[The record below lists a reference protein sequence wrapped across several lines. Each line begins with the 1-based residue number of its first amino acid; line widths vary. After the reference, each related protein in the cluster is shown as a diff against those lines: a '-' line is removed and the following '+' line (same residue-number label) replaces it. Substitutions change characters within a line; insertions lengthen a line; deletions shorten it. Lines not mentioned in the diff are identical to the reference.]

1 MNRPPIVRPANSSRD
16 STRSSPQSRYKI
28 LGVNPMNS
36 EFRRP
41 QLQNPMNVTL
51 LKALV
56 GLVPTSILFSYS
68 AVLFLWRKTADSLL
82 QLLGAACL
90 VIVVLTHVAEALRW
104 LPWMGWGSPNSVG
117 HYLDLY
123 SAVLG
128 LTLFLIGYLLR
139 NRPIEIGILKNRG
152 GKWTA

>member
-1 MNRPPIVRPANSSRD
+1 
-16 STRSSPQSRYKI
+16 
-28 LGVNPMNS
+28 MNS

-139 NRPIEIGILKNRG
+139 NRPIEIGQRDDEGPSADVQRLRHALETIRAYSPKVTHRG
-152 GKWTA
+152 GGNLIWRQR